1 MNLSRNIYFAS
12 DVHLGSPAL
21 KHNRE
26 RELLFVSWLHQIK
39 KDAAA
44 IFLLGDIFDFWFE
57 YRKVAPQGFVRVLG
71 ALAEICDSGIPV
83 HFFTGNHDI
92 WVFDYLPRETGMII
106 HHKPLETELFG
117 KKFFLA
123 HGDDLGKTDFKYQ
136 LLTRFFHNKLAQ
148 WAFAKV
154 HPDLSFR
161 LAHYWSKNS
170 RLSRGVNGEGFLG
183 EEREHQ
189 ILFARKKL
197 KEEHFDYFV
206 FGHRHIALD
215 FQLTENSKIII
226 LGDWFK
232 GSTYG
237 VWDGNTFRL
246 EKIINETLTKSK

>member
-1 MNLSRNIYFAS
+1 LDLSKKIYFAS

-21 KHNRE
+21 KHSHE
-26 RELLFVSWLHQIK
+26 RELLFVNWLRQVK
-39 KDAAA
+39 NDAAA

-71 ALAEICDSGIPV
+71 AIAEICDSGIPV

-106 HHKPLETELFG
+106 HHKAFETELFG
-117 KKFFLA
+117 KKFFLS
-123 HGDDLGKTDFKYQ
+123 HGDDPGKTDKKYQ
-136 LLTRFFHNKLAQ
+136 LLTRFFHNKIAQ

-170 RLSRGVNGEGFLG
+170 RLNRGIDGEGFLG
-183 EEREHQ
+183 EQREHQ
-189 ILFARKKL
+189 IIFARKLLETK
-197 KEEHFDYFV
+197 HFDYFV

-215 FQLTENSKIII
+215 FQLAENSKLII

-232 GSTYG
+232 ECTYG
-237 VWDGNTFRL
+237 VYDGHTFRL
-246 EKIINETLTKSK
+246 ENIINKTLTNSK